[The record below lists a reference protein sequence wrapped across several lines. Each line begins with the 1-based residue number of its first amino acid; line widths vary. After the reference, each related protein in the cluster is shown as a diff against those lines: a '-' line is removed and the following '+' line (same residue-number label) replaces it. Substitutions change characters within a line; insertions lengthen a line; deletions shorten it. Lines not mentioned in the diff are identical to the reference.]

1 MKKVM
6 KYVNERLPKKKSGG
20 WFDMTISNIFVP
32 DFTADIF
39 AFQGNLKIPQPMI
52 DAANK
57 IFDEQI
63 QATAQESY
71 DHIMGLI
78 AANFSSI
85 TEEYE
90 QWMEDVRFTY
100 SFEDLNFFRDY
111 DPPRYSAPENN
122 ITSLHDQRDVFI
134 QNGQVSLIE

>member
-6 KYVNERLPKKKSGG
+6 KYVNDRLPKKKSGG
-20 WFDMTISNIFVP
+20 WFDMTISNILVP
-32 DFTADIF
+32 DFSADIF
-39 AFQGNLKIPQPMI
+39 AFQGNLKIPQRMI

-57 IFDEQI
+57 IFDEHI

-85 TEEYE
+85 TEEYT
-90 QWMEDVRFTY
+90 QWMDDVRYTY
-100 SFEDLNFFRDY
+100 SFEDLNFFLDY
-111 DPPRYSAPENN
+111 DPPRYSAADNN
-122 ITSLHDQRDVFI
+122 ISSLNNQRDAFT
-134 QNGQVSLIE
+134 QKSQVSSIE